1 VGGLFFCTVSC
12 LCRVCG
18 PWLILDNRKNTKTQK
33 HKNTKTQ
40 KKK

>member
-18 PWLILDNRKNTKTQK
+18 PWLILDNRENTKSQR
-33 HKNTKTQ
+33 HKYPQSLKI
-40 KKK
+40 K